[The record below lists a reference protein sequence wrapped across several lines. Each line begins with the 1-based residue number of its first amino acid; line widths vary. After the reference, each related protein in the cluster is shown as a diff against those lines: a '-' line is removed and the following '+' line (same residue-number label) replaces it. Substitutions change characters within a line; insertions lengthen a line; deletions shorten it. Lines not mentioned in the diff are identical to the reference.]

1 MSRMHTLLVRP
12 LSRPFGFLLILKLDG
27 IVSTLRD
34 SLPPSVHLSYTPLP
48 LKVEPVRHEDGSGS
62 IPPSVSPEEESH
74 KTTPDVIFYVGGE
87 SLGLTNLLITNS
99 SSEVSLLFSCDGHYL
114 QV

>member
-1 MSRMHTLLVRP
+1 MSRTPTLLVRP
-12 LSRPFGFLLILKLDG
+12 FSQPFGFLLIMKLDG

-34 SLPPSVHLSYTPLP
+34 TLPPSVHLTYTPLP

-62 IPPSVSPEEESH
+62 APSVPPEEKSH
-74 KTTPDVIFYVGGE
+74 KATPDVIFYVGGE

-99 SSEVSLLFSCDGHYL
+99 SSEVRLLLSCDGHYL
-114 QV
+114 HV